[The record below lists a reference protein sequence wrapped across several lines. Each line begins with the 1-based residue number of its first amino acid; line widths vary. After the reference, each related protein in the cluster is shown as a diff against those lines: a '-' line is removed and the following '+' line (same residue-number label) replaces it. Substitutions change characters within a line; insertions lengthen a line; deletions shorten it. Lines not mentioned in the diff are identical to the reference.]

1 MISVIHFFGSFCKT
15 TGRLPDLNSRLL
27 LTMKATLTSSY
38 STNNVG
44 AGHGKATIFHYLT
57 GQRYS
62 IMAEKMNWPLT
73 CIPEYTTMFVRTYDK
88 KADSDE
94 LANGRTS
101 EELRDGYNEQEELR
115 QNSDM
120 RYLDIEKDWWYTFLY
135 EFENQQMFSLCK
147 DFDKLSLE
155 DKLLREQGSES
166 ADVQPDTVQP
176 ETVVTNEYANDS
188 IWILLSLYGYFN
200 DNGDNGDNSFIE
212 RVRYRP
218 RELPPELLEWLKT
231 PAITTPPAIKIDFNY
246 KSFLGNSAQLTPLT
260 NHQFTLYKSSDIDIL
275 RLISRDLGL
284 TKYTDSWNKWDIV
297 NMISIHSL
305 KDVVLWDVQKILVYV
320 CTKYNNKY
328 GRFLVLVILGIG
340 CIVWYSFGP
349 ITTTPEEFMRI
360 FPRIEDVSPF
370 FNPDYTTPLL
380 QEKLQF
386 VEASD
391 VTEKVGVLV
400 QNIPPF
406 NTLEIP
412 ATGATM
418 TAVGLGIIVATLLTV
433 GFVPECTSA
442 MLELGCSSALK

>member
-1 MISVIHFFGSFCKT
+1 MCIHQTLENLSRNEVKNNELVRFWNIKEM
-15 TGRLPDLNSRLL
+15 LLN
-27 LTMKATLTSSY
+27 TDY
-38 STNNVG
+38 
-44 AGHGKATIFHYLT
+44 
-57 GQRYS
+57 
-62 IMAEKMNWPLT
+62 
-73 CIPEYTTMFVRTYDK
+73 
-88 KADSDE
+88 
-94 LANGRTS
+94 
-101 EELRDGYNEQEELR
+101 
-115 QNSDM
+115 
-120 RYLDIEKDWWYTFLY
+120 WYCFLY
-135 EFENQQMFSLCK
+135 ALDDMQVFDPSMVLERISLENH
-147 DFDKLSLE
+147 LSLE
-155 DKLLREQGSES
+155 ES

-188 IWILLSLYGYFN
+188 IWILLSLFGYFYDN
-200 DNGDNGDNSFIE
+200 GDNGDNGDNSFIE

-284 TKYTDSWNKWDIV
+284 TKYTDSWNKWDIE

-305 KDVVLWDVQKILVYV
+305 KDVVLWDIQKILVYV

-349 ITTTPEEFMRI
+349 ITTTPEEFMRH

-400 QNIPPF
+400 KNIPPF

-442 MLELGCSSALK
+442 MLELGCSSAQNEIYK